1 MSKIMVRVI
10 YSGLFLCYNFFTLCE
25 RIEIMTK
32 KRIALKIVRR
42 VGICILTTV
51 VLLLIG
57 LLGVV
62 RIMEFGPSKTARN
75 LFVNSAMESSA
86 GGILVTL
93 FFSSCVRIVVSD
105 ISEESVT
112 SSVFCMELIYQKAG

>member
-10 YSGLFLCYNFFTLCE
+10 YSDPFLCYNFFTLCE

-42 VGICILTTV
+42 VGICILTAV

-57 LLGVV
+57 LFGVV
-62 RIMEFGPSKTARN
+62 RIVEFGNVIGK
-75 LFVNSAMESSA
+75 
-86 GGILVTL
+86 
-93 FFSSCVRIVVSD
+93 FFP
-105 ISEESVT
+105 
-112 SSVFCMELIYQKAG
+112 LL